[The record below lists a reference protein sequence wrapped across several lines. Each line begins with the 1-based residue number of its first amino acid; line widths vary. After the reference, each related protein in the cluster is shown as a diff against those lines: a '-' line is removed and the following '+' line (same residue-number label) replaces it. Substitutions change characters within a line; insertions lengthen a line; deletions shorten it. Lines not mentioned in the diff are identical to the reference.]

1 MNEASNIGSRARLK
15 GMSSNAYRST
25 FTGVLTRVMVV
36 VLLGCVGLT
45 AGLAYGTLFS
55 SNEIGAIGATIVV
68 PAESSY
74 TFPSRYSSAPD
85 LVRIMR
91 GLHGGVRVVAH
102 GDRVLELSANGSLS
116 DAKKAAGLR
125 PVSLRYAV
133 NMVLLGVG
141 RMPKVIWHG
150 TAGRLPLGGYVLVGL
165 LAGLSAALGFLVPP
179 TSRATAVH

>member
-25 FTGVLTRVMVV
+25 LTGVLTRVMVV

-55 SNEIGAIGATIVV
+55 SNEIGATIVV

-85 LVRIMR
+85 VVRIMR
-91 GLHGGVRVVAH
+91 GLHRGVRVVAH

-116 DAKKAAGLR
+116 DAQKAAGLR

-150 TAGRLPLGGYVLVGL
+150 TAGRLPLGGYVLFGL